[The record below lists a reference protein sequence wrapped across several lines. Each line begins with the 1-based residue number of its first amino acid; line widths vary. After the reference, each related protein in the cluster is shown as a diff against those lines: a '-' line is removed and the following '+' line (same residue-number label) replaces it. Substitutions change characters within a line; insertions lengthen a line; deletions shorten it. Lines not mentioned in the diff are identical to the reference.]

1 MGLTPANTSLSAST
15 VDWLVTSDSGASNG
29 VGFRV
34 STNNNATADSGAT
47 AGWSIGTGL
56 FKRASTDASWS
67 TSSNRIRFEVKGTVP
82 TTSTTN
88 TAPTA
93 SNRTVTTNEDTDY
106 TFAAANFNFADTDTG
121 DALSSVKIVTL
132 PATGKGTLKLSG
144 TAVTANAA
152 VTKAQLDAGNLKYT
166 PPANANGTG
175 YASFTFR
182 VNDGTDDST
191 SAYTMTID
199 VTAVNDPATGTPTIT
214 GTAQVGQTLTAVT
227 TGIMDADGLSS
238 VSYTYQWIRVNGSD
252 ADISGATSSTYTL
265 LAADQGKTIKVK
277 VSFTD
282 DASHPETR
290 TSAATAAVTA
300 AANNPATG
308 APTITGTAQVGQ
320 TLTAVTT
327 GIMDADGLSSV
338 SYTYQWIRVNGS
350 DADISGATSSTY
362 TLLAAD
368 EGKTIKVKVS
378 FTDDASHPETRTSA
392 ATAAVTAAANNPAT
406 GAPTI
411 TGTAQVGQTLTAVTT
426 GIMDADGLSSV
437 SYTYQWIRVNGS
449 DADISG
455 ATSSTYTLLAA
466 DQGKTIKVKVSFT
479 DDASHSETRTSAAT
493 AAVTAVADTDT
504 TVPTVTITGVPAMS
518 SAPFMATF
526 TFSEAVTGF
535 VVGDITLGNATA
547 ANFTDTSTSVYT
559 ALITPTAEGTVTVD
573 VEAGVAQDAA
583 RNGNT
588 AASRASSSYT
598 ASPSP
603 VISIVAG
610 TSPVTEGTAATFTLT
625 RTGNATAMAAAV
637 TVDVSV
643 FESEAMISG
652 TAPTSVMLAA
662 NARTATL
669 RVPTERDDVDEADS
683 EVTVRLNNADANAD
697 VYYLVDYASQ
707 ASVTVRDDDLPTIKI
722 EAGGSPVTKGEQAS
736 FLLYREGYVQEPEPL
751 TVQVRITETGDV
763 LATPRITEV
772 EFTTGL
778 HFAYLDQE
786 TVSNDTDDADSVVT
800 ATVVASPATYKVGT
814 PASATVTVSDD
825 TGGGPDDTQP
835 PVFTGAT
842 VSGSTLVL
850 TYDEAL
856 DGASIPAAGDFAVTA
871 AGSTVTVTGVG
882 VAGSAVTLTLATAVE
897 ANQAVTLAYTPGA
910 NPTQD
915 AAGNDA
921 VLLSRQTVTNN
932 TGNTPATGA
941 PTITGTAEVG
951 QTLTA
956 VTTGIMDANGL
967 TSPTYTYQWIRVN
980 GTEADI
986 SGANSSTY
994 TLVAADLGKT
1004 LKVRVRFDDDD
1015 GNTEMLT
1022 SAATATVVAAGTVNA
1037 APVFPSASATRSVA
1051 EHTAAATNIGAVIP
1065 EATDADSG
1073 DTLTYSMEG
1082 PDAASF
1088 NFNASTR
1095 QITTKAGVT
1104 YDHEA
1109 KSSYSVTIKVDDG
1122 HGGMDTVA
1130 VTITITDVNEP
1141 PPTNAPPVFPST
1153 SATRRVA
1160 EHTAAGEHVGAPVT
1174 ATDAD
1179 HDPLTY
1185 TLEGAD
1191 AASFDIDA
1199 PSGQIRTKA
1208 GVTYDHETTSSYVV
1222 TVKAD
1227 DGHGGTDTITVTITV
1242 TAAPPPPVGTI
1253 PDQTLRGGARRPVD
1267 VAPYFRGAALT
1278 YTAQA
1283 ADARIVTVEVS
1294 GSTVTLTPVDGG
1306 RTTVTVTAQGPEGTA
1321 AQTFAVD
1328 RRVVV
1333 AFAAAAYDAREGGPA
1348 VAVPVR
1354 LDYPA
1359 VQGLVMPIT
1368 GRPEGSTAP
1377 GDYTVGGLDGAT
1389 ATAGTGTLT
1398 FPAGATEQTLTVTA
1412 NADADGDD
1420 EAVALGFGPL
1430 PAGVDGGAPATARV
1444 TLTDQGLVPLTV
1456 SFAQAAY
1463 TVTEGGDAVRI
1474 DVALAPAAD
1483 RRVTVPLEVTWPGG
1497 PARADVTGVPAS
1509 IVFEV
1514 GMAAATIA
1522 VTVPRDE
1529 AHTPDERL
1537 VLRVGALPAAVLAGA
1552 PAATTVTILQVR
1564 SAAAFERSMAVTLA
1578 VTARAVAESA
1588 QSAIAARVERY
1599 RQVRQRARAGVP
1611 EPQVRGAGAPVA
1623 GWTPRVVPVGAP
1635 DPGAGREAAPEAPQA
1650 WHVVGGPVRRA
1661 ARTGAER
1668 AGCRRRR

>member
-1 MGLTPANTSLSAST
+1 MSEVLKRVGCVRLAMSESLSRSRRPSAEGRWLQRAGVVRRQAGSCRRFALGRAARADDGPMDRKAAMSCGCLGGGTGSETPGGGCPRSLRYAPHRGRWGRVVVTRAPDHAAGRGRDARRDNGMDDSKSGLTAGACGEVAMIGAQRHTSLTDLVARPARSPRLLAALLAGLAALVLAAPAQAQTVTTFISNTGQTTNTASDLIRATSFTTGAGTYTLTSVGIYTTANTTTTPQAQIYVDGTGDRPGTLLVTLTKPESLSANAVNTFTAPANTSLSAST
-15 VDWLVTSDSGASNG
+15 VYWLVTSDSGASNG

-34 STNNNATADSGAT
+34 STNNNGTADSGAT

-67 TSSNRIRFEVKGTVP
+67 TSSNRIRFEIKGTVP

-93 SNRTVTTNEDTDY
+93 SNGTVTTNEDTDY

-152 VTKAQLDAGNLKYT
+152 VTKAQLDAGNLTYT

-227 TGIMDADGLSS
+227 TGIMDADGL
-238 VSYTYQWIRVNGSD
+238 T
-252 ADISGATSSTYTL
+252 
-265 LAADQGKTIKVK
+265 
-277 VSFTD
+277 
-282 DASHPETR
+282 
-290 TSAATAAVTA
+290 
-300 AANNPATG
+300 
-308 APTITGTAQVGQ
+308 
-320 TLTAVTT
+320 
-327 GIMDADGLSSV
+327 SV

-378 FTDDASHPETRTSA
+378 FTDDASHSETRTSA
-392 ATAAVTAAANNPAT
+392 ATAAVTAADNNPAT
-406 GAPTI
+406 GTPTI

-426 GIMDADGLSSV
+426 GIMDADGLTSV

-493 AAVTAVADTDT
+493 AAVTAAANNPATGAPTITGTAQVGQTLTAVTTGIMDADGLTSVSYTYQWIRVNGSDADISGATSSTYTLLAADQGKTIKVKVSFTDDASHSETRTSAATAAVTAAANNPATGAPTITGTAQVGQTLTAVTTGIMDADGLTSVSYTYQWIRVNGSDADISGATSSTYTLLAADQGKTIKVKVSFTDDASHSETRTSAATAAVTAADNNPATGAPTITGTAQVGQTLTAVTTGIMDADGLTSVSYTYQWIRVNGSDADISGATSSTYTLLAADEGKTIKVKVSFTDDASHSETRTSAATAAVTAAADTDT
-504 TVPTVTITGVPAMS
+504 TAPTVTITGVPAMS

-547 ANFTDTSTSVYT
+547 SNFTDTSASVYT

-583 RNGNT
+583 SNGNT

-603 VISIVAG
+603 VISLVAG

-697 VYYLVDYASQ
+697 VFYLVDYASQ

-722 EAGGSPVTKGEQAS
+722 EAGGSPVTTGYQAS

-763 LATPRITEV
+763 LATPRIMEV

-786 TVSNDTDDADSVVT
+786 TVSNDTDDAHSVVT

-856 DGASIPAAGDFAVTA
+856 DGASV
-871 AGSTVTVTGVG
+871 
-882 VAGSAVTLTLATAVE
+882 
-897 ANQAVTLAYTPGA
+897 
-910 NPTQD
+910 
-915 AAGNDA
+915 
-921 VLLSRQTVTNN
+921 
-932 TGNTPATGA
+932 
-941 PTITGTAEVG
+941 
-951 QTLTA
+951 
-956 VTTGIMDANGL
+956 
-967 TSPTYTYQWIRVN
+967 
-980 GTEADI
+980 
-986 SGANSSTY
+986 
-994 TLVAADLGKT
+994 
-1004 LKVRVRFDDDD
+1004 
-1015 GNTEMLT
+1015 
-1022 SAATATVVAAGTVNA
+1022 
-1037 APVFPSASATRSVA
+1037 
-1051 EHTAAATNIGAVIP
+1051 
-1065 EATDADSG
+1065 
-1073 DTLTYSMEG
+1073 
-1082 PDAASF
+1082 
-1088 NFNASTR
+1088 
-1095 QITTKAGVT
+1095 
-1104 YDHEA
+1104 
-1109 KSSYSVTIKVDDG
+1109 
-1122 HGGMDTVA
+1122 
-1130 VTITITDVNEP
+1130 
-1141 PPTNAPPVFPST
+1141 
-1153 SATRRVA
+1153 
-1160 EHTAAGEHVGAPVT
+1160 
-1174 ATDAD
+1174 
-1179 HDPLTY
+1179 
-1185 TLEGAD
+1185 
-1191 AASFDIDA
+1191 
-1199 PSGQIRTKA
+1199 
-1208 GVTYDHETTSSYVV
+1208 
-1222 TVKAD
+1222 
-1227 DGHGGTDTITVTITV
+1227 
-1242 TAAPPPPVGTI
+1242 PVG
-1253 PDQTLRGGARRPVD
+1253 GAGAHQGP
-1267 VAPYFRGAALT
+1267 RGAA
-1278 YTAQA
+1278 
-1283 ADARIVTVEVS
+1283 DP
-1294 GSTVTLTPVDGG
+1294 GSDPDG
-1306 RTTVTVTAQGPEGTA
+1306 
-1321 AQTFAVD
+1321 
-1328 RRVVV
+1328 RRP
-1333 AFAAAAYDAREGGPA
+1333 R
-1348 VAVPVR
+1348 
-1354 LDYPA
+1354 
-1359 VQGLVMPIT
+1359 
-1368 GRPEGSTAP
+1368 
-1377 GDYTVGGLDGAT
+1377 
-1389 ATAGTGTLT
+1389 
-1398 FPAGATEQTLTVTA
+1398 
-1412 NADADGDD
+1412 
-1420 EAVALGFGPL
+1420 
-1430 PAGVDGGAPATARV
+1430 
-1444 TLTDQGLVPLTV
+1444 
-1456 SFAQAAY
+1456 
-1463 TVTEGGDAVRI
+1463 
-1474 DVALAPAAD
+1474 
-1483 RRVTVPLEVTWPGG
+1483 PGG
-1497 PARADVTGVPAS
+1497 PTKCQSRTKLHQWKLEASRCPGLSRWLDDNSPAPAFDQIAPRTNPKLVLLDKEPETLGNQFQVAIRLFCGCLWGDDLPPRAVPHPMLVPA
-1509 IVFEV
+1509 
-1514 GMAAATIA
+1514 
-1522 VTVPRDE
+1522 P
-1529 AHTPDERL
+1529 
-1537 VLRVGALPAAVLAGA
+1537 
-1552 PAATTVTILQVR
+1552 
-1564 SAAAFERSMAVTLA
+1564 
-1578 VTARAVAESA
+1578 
-1588 QSAIAARVERY
+1588 VE
-1599 RQVRQRARAGVP
+1599 
-1611 EPQVRGAGAPVA
+1611 
-1623 GWTPRVVPVGAP
+1623 
-1635 DPGAGREAAPEAPQA
+1635 GRE
-1650 WHVVGGPVRRA
+1650 GRA
-1661 ARTGAER
+1661 SSGTR
-1668 AGCRRRR
+1668 ATA